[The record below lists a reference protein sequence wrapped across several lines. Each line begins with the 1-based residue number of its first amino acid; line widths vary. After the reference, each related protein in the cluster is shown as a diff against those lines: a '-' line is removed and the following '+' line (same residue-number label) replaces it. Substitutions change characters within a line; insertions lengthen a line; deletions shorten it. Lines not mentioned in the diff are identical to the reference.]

1 MEYDKHTPELSAP
14 PPETGLPP
22 ELPVLPPEFG
32 QGSGSQPEAPKKRRL
47 RQLLLIPALLLS
59 VFLLFHGTKAP
70 ASIPTERT
78 EPTDPFPME
87 SSKPDAP
94 ASSGETEPAPSN
106 EPAAPSLSG
115 SLEIDPDGRGEAEFR
130 FVPDPGDPRD
140 YDLRVV
146 LMGQQAYWEDESIG
160 FSLVDDPASVPVTG
174 DRENGYSV
182 RYSGGTAAAMIPL
195 SSQLSLYVVLED
207 QHSGKRWTI
216 ETNRV
221 DAVAPEPEVE
231 TWPLAEGTLTI
242 TVYNDTT
249 TYEFPSL
256 VDAGDYQTLLAME
269 TMPEA
274 EFTDYVLP
282 SPLIPE
288 GYEFA
293 GWVIH
298 VNNPMDLSAEGNLFA
313 EYNGDP
319 PPEALLE
326 GGFAFPVQGTLT
338 REDVERVPPSE
349 DGVRYVNV
357 HAVWI
362 SAEPE
367 RELLFLDDGDGNVS
381 AYGMELPMASEGYL
395 YLCNYPVP
403 EREGLVFEGWYD
415 DSGNKVELL
424 VCYFSF
430 VPILENEDGSFGGY
444 DWGSLVPVH
453 LTAHWR
459 PA

>member
-1 MEYDKHTPELSAP
+1 MEYYKHPPELSAP
-14 PPETGLPP
+14 PPEAGPLP
-22 ELPVLPPEFG
+22 ELELAAPPPEFG
-32 QGSGSQPEAPKKRRL
+32 QGSGPGPEAPKKRRL
-47 RQLLLIPALLLS
+47 RQILLIPALLLS
-59 VFLLFHGTKAP
+59 AFLFFHGTRAP
-70 ASIPTERT
+70 ATIPTEPP
-78 EPTDPFPME
+78 ESLPVE
-87 SSKPDAP
+87 SSEPDAP
-94 ASSGETEPAPSN
+94 VSSVVTEPAPST
-106 EPAAPSLSG
+106 EPPAPSLSG
-115 SLEIDPDGRGEAEFR
+115 SLEIDGDGRGEAEFR
-130 FVPDPGDPRD
+130 FVPAPGDPRD
-140 YDLRVV
+140 YALRVV
-146 LMGQQAYWEDESIG
+146 RMGQQAYWAEESTG

-174 DRENGYSV
+174 DRENGYRV
-182 RYSGGTAAAMIPL
+182 HYSGGTAAAMIPL
-195 SSQLSLYVVLED
+195 SGQLSLYVVLED
-207 QHSGKRWTI
+207 QNSGEQWTV

-221 DAVAPEPEVE
+221 DAIDPTPEPE
-231 TWPLAEGTLTI
+231 TWPLAEGRLSI

-249 TYEFPSL
+249 TYEFPSP
-256 VDAGDYQTLLAME
+256 VDAGGYLTVLARE
-269 TMPEA
+269 TVPEA
-274 EFTDYVLP
+274 EFTEYALP
-282 SPLIPE
+282 EALSPE
-288 GYEFA
+288 GYDFA

-298 VNNPMDLSAEGNLFA
+298 VNNPMDLSAEGDLFG

-326 GGFAFPVQGTLT
+326 GSFAFPVNGSLT
-338 REDVERVPPSE
+338 REDVERVPPGA

-362 SAEPE
+362 RRETREP
-367 RELLFLDDGDGNVS
+367 LLFLDDGEGKVS
-381 AYGMELPMASEGYL
+381 AYGMELPLASEGYL

-415 DSGNKVELL
+415 GSGNKVELL